1 MQSFVHT
8 IKFQRLR
15 LLAVNH
21 HRNFAVLSCVSCT
34 CANRL
39 RHVEKKQVLNKV
51 DSLRQELERAAPNRW
66 RLDTVLGEGGYGVV
80 VSAQNTK
87 APGRPL
93 RAIKVIL
100 AAGGVAG
107 ARFTDREF
115 KQMTREGEI
124 TQSLAHENVC
134 RTFQVSP
141 DPYLSFLCIKNDC
154 SWSCQ
159 CVVDISGLFAC
170 HSMDATQPTTCSTWS
185 WNIWEASLSTC
196 SFSVESCK
204 LGWGYH
210 APG

>member
-1 MQSFVHT
+1 MC
-8 IKFQRLR
+8 
-15 LLAVNH
+15 
-21 HRNFAVLSCVSCT
+21 VLCLVLPH
-34 CANRL
+34 RL

-51 DSLRQELERAAPNRW
+51 ELLRKELERDTPSKW

-107 ARFTDREF
+107 ARFTNREI

-134 RTFQVSP
+134 RTFQVCP
-141 DPYLSFLCIKNDC
+141 ACLSFHLSTLNANDC
-154 SWSCQ
+154 
-159 CVVDISGLFAC
+159 
-170 HSMDATQPTTCSTWS
+170 P
-185 WNIWEASLSTC
+185 
-196 SFSVESCK
+196 
-204 LGWGYH
+204 
-210 APG
+210 

>member
-1 MQSFVHT
+1 M
-8 IKFQRLR
+8 
-15 LLAVNH
+15 
-21 HRNFAVLSCVSCT
+21 
-34 CANRL
+34 
-39 RHVEKKQVLNKV
+39 EKKQVLNKV

-80 VSAQNTK
+80 VSAQNMK

-100 AAGGVAG
+100 AAGGAAG

-141 DPYLSFLCIKNDC
+141 DPCLSFLCINNDC

-159 CVVDISGLFAC
+159 YVVDIAGLFA
-170 HSMDATQPTTCSTWS
+170 HAAVWMQPNPRLVLHGHGIFGRRASRHAASPWKVAS
-185 WNIWEASLSTC
+185 WAGGTMHHDN
-196 SFSVESCK
+196 
-204 LGWGYH
+204 H
-210 APG
+210 AADSDDSALFNHAKTKQNSPSAE